1 MAGPLRTIGSIFGT
15 IDVIASSTSRR
26 LHTWATEQEAKTKY
40 RTVAGTMRV
49 KREAAEELSQELI
62 QLSASKESQAFNDA
76 WSLLSD
82 LDKST
87 NNE

>member
-1 MAGPLRTIGSIFGT
+1 MAGPFRTIGSIFGT

-40 RTVAGTMRV
+40 RSVAGTMRV

-62 QLSASKESQAFNDA
+62 QLNSSKESQAFNDA
-76 WSLLSD
+76 WSLLSE
-82 LDKST
+82 LDKSS
-87 NNE
+87 ND